1 MLLQYIL
8 KLSISISVVYL
19 FYQLLL
25 RRLTFY
31 NWNRWYLLIY
41 SMVCLVIPFVNVFTI
56 VAKPLLQ
63 QSPIIRYI
71 PAIEQMTTT
80 NEAGEPAV
88 AVDAGFNAVQLIIVV
103 IGAGMVF
110 MILRLLVQY
119 YSLFKMRSKAVLLY
133 NDNVKLY
140 HIDKPIVPFSFGK
153 SIYINQQQHSEE
165 ELKEIIRHEFIH
177 VKQRHSADIIW
188 SELLCIINWYNP
200 FAWLLRKALRQNLEF
215 IADEKVLQTGFDR
228 KQYQYLLL
236 KVIGVHSFSIATNF
250 NFSSLKKR
258 IAMMNKTK
266 TAKVHLIRFLF
277 MLPLL
282 LVILLAFRNSAQ
294 QQQQQPLL
302 NLATDTI
309 PAAPIAPKLPDDV
322 VTIDVNDDQA
332 TVRLKNGQIEKYNLT
347 IPKEKKAFEKKY
359 GPLPKPPVP
368 PTPPTSNTITLP
380 APPAKELAA
389 VVVDGAPAP
398 PAPPVAPQRV
408 QMGCFTKKGYYIT
421 IADNNGECVVIIK
434 DKQKK
439 IVEAVTLT
447 DWNKDPQ
454 YEGKYGE
461 IPASMSKPSV
471 SAGSPM
477 PAVAASVSSNPVQV
491 AQQSDASSVT
501 VSQISVK
508 PTAAVVSSI
517 AKPSRQVTYVNVSL
531 PGATGSQ
538 VNGRVSAVSSFKV
551 QHRGLKGIE
560 EELASIGKYTTK
572 EELEQIGKRFKE
584 KGFNLKVESADYKN
598 GYLTGI
604 SIRIYERTREMGAFS
619 TNDLS
624 QTQVIIMQVTNDKG
638 NTGISF
644 FGKNYE
650 AL

>member
-1 MLLQYIL
+1 MLC
-8 KLSISISVVYL
+8 
-19 FYQLLL
+19 F
-25 RRLTFY
+25 
-31 NWNRWYLLIY
+31 
-41 SMVCLVIPFVNVFTI
+41 VIPFINVFTL
-56 VAKPLLQ
+56 VAEPQLQ
-63 QSPIIRYI
+63 QSAIIRYI

-80 NEAGEPAV
+80 YEAEETAI
-88 AVDAGFNAVQLIIVV
+88 AVDAGFNYMQLIIIV

-140 HIDKPIVPFSFGK
+140 HIDKPIVPFSFGR
-153 SIYINQQQHSEE
+153 SIYINQGQHNEE

-200 FAWLLRKALRQNLEF
+200 FAWLLRKAVRQNLEF
-215 IADEKVLQTGFDR
+215 IADEQVLQTGLDR

-282 LVILLAFRNSAQ
+282 LVILLAFRNTVHQQRQ
-294 QQQQQPLL
+294 QQRLHSL
-302 NLATDTI
+302 VTDTI
-309 PAAPIAPKLPDDV
+309 PAAPKLPDDV
-322 VTIDVNDDQA
+322 VTIDVNDGQA
-332 TVRLKNGQIEKYNLT
+332 TVRLKNGQIEKYDLT
-347 IPKEKKAFEKKY
+347 IQKEKKAFESKY
-359 GPLPKPPVP
+359 GALPKPPVP
-368 PTPPTSNTITLP
+368 PPPPTHTTVTPPAPP
-380 APPAKELAA
+380 APPAKELKAITVTGVPAPPVPAKELEA
-389 VVVDGAPAP
+389 VTVTGVPAP
-398 PAPPVAPQRV
+398 PAPPAKELKAVVVTGMPAPRPV
-408 QMGCFTKKGYYIT
+408 QVNCFTKKGYCIT
-421 IADNNGECVVIIK
+421 IADNNGECVVIVK
-434 DKQKK
+434 NKQNK
-439 IVEAVTLT
+439 IVEAVILN

-454 YEGKYGE
+454 YEAKYGE
-461 IPASMSKPSV
+461 IPASMSKPAV
-471 SAGSPM
+471 SAVSPM
-477 PAVAASVSSNPVQV
+477 PAVATSVSSNPVQV
-491 AQQSDASSVT
+491 AQPPVASSST
-501 VSQISVK
+501 MPQIAVK
-508 PTAAVVSSI
+508 PTTTVVNSI
-517 AKPSRQVTYVNVSL
+517 AKPSPRVATVNVSM

-538 VNGRVSAVSSFKV
+538 VNGRVSSVSSFKV
-551 QHRGLKGIE
+551 VPVALKRTE
-560 EELASIGKYTTK
+560 EELAGIGKYTTK
-572 EELEQIGKRFKE
+572 EEMEQICKRLNE

-604 SIRIYERTREMGAFS
+604 SFRIYERNRQKGAFS

-624 QTQVIIMQVTNDKG
+624 QTQVIIMRVTNDKG
-638 NTGISF
+638 DTGISF